1 MKSLWSR
8 LVAGAAVMLLWI
20 MLTSPAGV
28 QELGTAVVLGILAAI
43 VPLPGRQVWGQIRF
57 MPKRVG
63 YAFVYF
69 FVFSWAL
76 LKSTL
81 DVAYRV
87 VAPSLP
93 INPGFVTVK
102 TRLKSPLG
110 RMFLA
115 NSITLTPGTITVDID
130 GETLVIHWIYR
141 GTDDMEVATAE
152 IVGTFEK
159 YLEVIFD

>member
-8 LVAGAAVMLLWI
+8 LVAAAAVMLLWI
-20 MLTSPAGV
+20 LLTSPAGV
-28 QELGTAVVLGILAAI
+28 QELVTAVVLGVVLALI
-43 VPLPGRQVWGQIRF
+43 PLPGREVWGQIRF
-57 MPKRVG
+57 MPKRMG

-76 LKSTL
+76 IKSTF

-93 INPGFVTVK
+93 INPGVVLVK
-102 TRLKSPLG
+102 TRLKSKLG

-115 NSITLTPGTITVDID
+115 NSITLTPGTITVDIEGD
-130 GETLVIHWIYR
+130 TLVIHWIYR
-141 GTDDMEVATAE
+141 ATDDMDKATAE
-152 IVGTFEK
+152 IVGGFEK